1 MANVIRVNP
10 NAKHLNEL
18 THRHSFN
25 ESIYSEPYNGRF
37 VAGSI
42 NRLESNRPNPLSE
55 SASASNIY
63 SGKVVT
69 ATRSHPQYFFP
80 QNHLS
85 HRDVYATTSSIAS
98 NGLSTEASSTRS
110 SVYSDK
116 TILNEQTPP
125 STPHL
130 LPSANEQTTIKATN
144 PNNTAS
150 NASGSHVN
158 TQSNTIFT
166 HTEVPTQQINLNAV
180 EKTSSSAEISN
191 STDQSKRLN
200 SKKSR
205 DFIKVFINFRPKII
219 NFHLSQSLKRSTKLQ
234 RL

>member
-1 MANVIRVNP
+1 MTGN
-10 NAKHLNEL
+10 
-18 THRHSFN
+18 S
-25 ESIYSEPYNGRF
+25 
-37 VAGSI
+37 
-42 NRLESNRPNPLSE
+42 NRLELNRTNPLSE

-125 STPHL
+125 STPRL
-130 LPSANEQTTIKATN
+130 SQCANEQTIKATN

-150 NASGSHVN
+150 NASGSQAN
-158 TQSNTIFT
+158 LQSKPINCMN
-166 HTEVPTQQINLNAV
+166 TEVLAQQTNTNSLEKSTSNAEMSNYSGQSKQHFSIKINLNF
-180 EKTSSSAEISN
+180 E
-191 STDQSKRLN
+191 
-200 SKKSR
+200 
-205 DFIKVFINFRPKII
+205 
-219 NFHLSQSLKRSTKLQ
+219 
-234 RL
+234 